1 MNKKN
6 KAEFKSFLVAL
17 FVAVII
23 ASLIVMLDS
32 RNKKNLNETNKSKEI
47 IKKPSIEMCE
57 DIKIDN
63 LNENITAQ
71 YLGIK
76 ENYTDSG
83 FMTISLVENLK
94 TDWKISGYE
103 GSNWNLDK
111 IKSDNGKIEYKEDVN
126 PGIVIK
132 DLSEKVKFIPDK
144 DKTNVKLGMMYQNG
158 MYNMVESDSLNE
170 LVIGHSS
177 DLYLKG
183 NKGNF
188 TIKMVLDNPKDGE
201 EPIYEISGKSDG
213 DLAFIRN
220 KDKMLII
227 GNIKDGNIMVYGDK
241 DLLKM
246 DLEEPNGKIVIKRSG
261 KDLIQ
266 CNL

>member
-1 MNKKN
+1 MKKKTYKKILTVLILLILTSCN
-6 KAEFKSFLVAL
+6 SKDVSKS
-17 FVAVII
+17 
-23 ASLIVMLDS
+23 D
-32 RNKKNLNETNKSKEI
+32 KNSKN

-57 DIKIDN
+57 DVKIDN

-71 YLGIK
+71 DLGIK
-76 ENYTDSG
+76 ENYTDSS
-83 FMTISLVENLK
+83 FMTMSLVENLK

-103 GSNWNLDK
+103 GSDWNLDK
-111 IKSDNGKIEYKEDVN
+111 IKSDNNKIEYKEDVN

-144 DKTNVKLGMMYQNG
+144 NKTNVKLGMMYQNG

-201 EPIYEISGKSDG
+201 DPIYEISGKSDG

-246 DLEEPNGKIVIKRSG
+246 DLEESSGKIVIKRTG